1 MPSPSTAP
9 IFSQRKQASNKAA
22 LRTVRTTWLPS
33 QVRPLFCFSQGPVS
47 LFHSP
52 RLAGGNPTQE
62 ALEGSGT
69 ILQDVGAG
77 AEIYVLAQNF
87 LLYIALVIITALL
100 QHYYFPDSIK
110 RGQVKKATATPEQE
124 PMMEDEEATEA
135 ADLAALPPA
144 PSKSRRTTSLG
155 SVLAVDDAF
164 DQEKSSKRE
173 VLSRLSVCVSGLL
186 VTFLVWGVLQE
197 RMLTKP
203 YDGDYFTS
211 SYGLVFL
218 NRLGGFVISGAMLY
232 AFNPPHSDA
241 IAYRFAFPSISNMLS
256 SWCQYEALKYVS
268 FPTQMLFKCFK
279 LFPIMLMGTLLGTK
293 QYPTYDYV
301 VAVLVG
307 VGIAVF
313 AVSTEDLDIGQD
325 SIGEVETISG
335 TICGIILLLFFLVF
349 DSFTGQYQARL
360 FNEHPELSAY
370 TMMFMVNT
378 FSMIFSFITL
388 VHTKELYDACNFVYY
403 HAEMHIHLVI
413 FSIASTIGQLFIFK
427 TIKAFGPVIFA
438 ISMNSRIILSILLSS
453 FVYSHEINAA
463 SLLGLF
469 VVFAAIAYRIKRKTQ
484 GKPLVKW
491 AGMSDERSMDIFHEW
506 HEHCD
511 M

>member
-256 SWCQYEALKYVS
+256 SWCQYEVRFAFLSKGERRKKKRS
-268 FPTQMLFKCFK
+268 LFKDPPRRSK
-279 LFPIMLMGTLLGTK
+279 
-293 QYPTYDYV
+293 
-301 VAVLVG
+301 VL
-307 VGIAVF
+307 
-313 AVSTEDLDIGQD
+313 
-325 SIGEVETISG
+325 
-335 TICGIILLLFFLVF
+335 
-349 DSFTGQYQARL
+349 
-360 FNEHPELSAY
+360 
-370 TMMFMVNT
+370 
-378 FSMIFSFITL
+378 
-388 VHTKELYDACNFVYY
+388 
-403 HAEMHIHLVI
+403 
-413 FSIASTIGQLFIFK
+413 
-427 TIKAFGPVIFA
+427 
-438 ISMNSRIILSILLSS
+438 
-453 FVYSHEINAA
+453 
-463 SLLGLF
+463 
-469 VVFAAIAYRIKRKTQ
+469 
-484 GKPLVKW
+484 
-491 AGMSDERSMDIFHEW
+491 
-506 HEHCD
+506 
-511 M
+511 